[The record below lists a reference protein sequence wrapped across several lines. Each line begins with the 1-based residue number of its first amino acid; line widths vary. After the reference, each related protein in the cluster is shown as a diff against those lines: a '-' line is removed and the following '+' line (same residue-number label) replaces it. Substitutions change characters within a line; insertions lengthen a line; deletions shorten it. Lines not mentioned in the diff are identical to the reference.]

1 MLFFKF
7 SSHLI
12 NVSYSNKSDLFF
24 SIFTFLLILD
34 NLFVIIAK
42 SAKDNSKLIIS
53 TSESGLTIELT

>member
-24 SIFTFLLILD
+24 SVFTFLLILD